1 MIAFE
6 ITPNKKSREHSFPG
20 FFIDFA
26 KLISDLLIND
36 NIRNESQYYEE
47 YLTAQNRVVV
57 YIAGKGTSQQDD
69 HSDQD

>member
-47 YLTAQNRVVV
+47 YWTAQDGIVVN
-57 YIAGKGTSQQDD
+57 IAGKRTCNQDYSSYYD
-69 HSDQD
+69 

>member
-6 ITPNKKSREHSFPG
+6 ITLNKKSREHSFPG

-26 KLISDLLIND
+26 KLISDLLINN

-47 YLTAQNRVVV
+47 Y
-57 YIAGKGTSQQDD
+57 
-69 HSDQD
+69 

>member
-26 KLISDLLIND
+26 KLISDLLINN
-36 NIRNESQYYEE
+36 NIRNESQYYK
-47 YLTAQNRVVV
+47 YYRSTQNGVVI
-57 YIAGKGTSQQDD
+57 YITCK
-69 HSDQD
+69 